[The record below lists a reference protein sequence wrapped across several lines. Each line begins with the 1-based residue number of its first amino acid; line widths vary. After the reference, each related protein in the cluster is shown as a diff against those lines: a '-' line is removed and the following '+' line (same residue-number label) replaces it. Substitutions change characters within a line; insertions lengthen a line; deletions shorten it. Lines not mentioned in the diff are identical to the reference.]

1 MFDVQEQEERD
12 FTHTSEAE
20 WDAEDA
26 RDRGSRRTDCQWICS
41 DRDVWYRNPY
51 YTGPD
56 QPHPE
61 YDDCPDPEGLP
72 SEAACLAYDPP
83 DAEPPF

>member
-1 MFDVQEQEERD
+1 MFDQEQEDRD
-12 FTHTSEAE
+12 FHYSSEMEVVQAE
-20 WDAEDA
+20 VADL
-26 RDRGSRRTDCQWICS
+26 GSRRLDQQWILS
-41 DRDVWYRNPY
+41 DRDVWFKNPHY
-51 YTGPD
+51 SGPD